1 MNMKKIIYYT
11 HIYFLDVA
19 LEVVGQLAQHY
30 EVYLYIELAPESL
43 HANIFNLDTEL
54 KDYDTIT
61 PFEQVKDSW
70 NLGFYKPYFEKL
82 KAVNFVVF
90 GKNRS
95 ISLYAWRKS
104 FAVRAS
110 FRKVKADYIHY
121 DDFSIRQLWM
131 VPFFTLNKKRFV
143 LNVHDPKPHSG
154 EKSLKR
160 ALIKRAIFRAAGR
173 FVCFSEYSRT
183 LLGTFE
189 DDQKITDLRLT
200 PYTFYRNYIHPVPPV
215 EEGVT
220 FAFVGRLATYK
231 GIDLFMEAAGI
242 ISDLYPE
249 TRFIIAG
256 KPVGGYVLDT
266 ATLPVQQLDCRIRHI
281 ENEELVAIIGQS
293 DAVVCPYRDATQS
306 GVIMTAYALHKP
318 VIVSPV
324 GGLPEYV
331 DPGAGLVMAETTGL
345 SLSRTMEIFIRQ
357 RREQQSGADP
367 AVYDNPGYRAYN
379 VNQFSKIYK

>member
-30 EVYLYIELAPESL
+30 DVYLYIELAPESL

-110 FRKVKADYIHY
+110 FRRVKADYIHY

-189 DDQKITDLRLT
+189 DGQKITDLRLT
-200 PYTFYRNYIHPVPPV
+200 PYTFTVIIYLLFHRLRRVSPLPLWGAWLPIRGSISLSKRPVSS
-215 EEGVT
+215 
-220 FAFVGRLATYK
+220 ATC
-231 GIDLFMEAAGI
+231 I
-242 ISDLYPE
+242 P
-249 TRFIIAG
+249 
-256 KPVGGYVLDT
+256 KPALS
-266 ATLPVQQLDCRIRHI
+266 LPVNR
-281 ENEELVAIIGQS
+281 
-293 DAVVCPYRDATQS
+293 
-306 GVIMTAYALHKP
+306 
-318 VIVSPV
+318 
-324 GGLPEYV
+324 
-331 DPGAGLVMAETTGL
+331 
-345 SLSRTMEIFIRQ
+345 
-357 RREQQSGADP
+357 
-367 AVYDNPGYRAYN
+367 
-379 VNQFSKIYK
+379 